1 MKYPDTLNGDVF
13 RRLEQHHFDFTKE
26 YTVDFH
32 AVFATEEEA
41 DIIAKM
47 YLSDLRAGHKISNIE
62 TKPHEAGGMCLD
74 LAVDMIVSYASIT
87 DFEDKL
93 ANRVA
98 TVEGYL
104 DGWGVLQEPN
114 KIDKS

>member
-13 RRLEQHHFDFTKE
+13 RRLEQHNFDFTKK

-41 DIIAKM
+41 DTIAKM
-47 YLSDLRAGHKISNIE
+47 YLSDLRTGYKISNIE